1 MSTDDIDEYFIY
13 ENRLASFH
21 GPQRVTKR
29 RASSAATSR
38 APKTLSWPHKS
49 IKPSDMAKAG
59 FYFQPYPSNPDNV
72 ICFLCNKALDGW
84 EEDDRPLEEHLKHAP
99 ECGWAITAAV
109 EAELGEYV
117 REDPRDALMSEAR
130 KATFA
135 GRWPHESSKGWTCK
149 TKQLVEAGWK
159 YTPTLESDDHA
170 TCTYCH
176 LGLDGWEKGDKPW
189 DEHYSRAPNC
199 PFFALIS
206 SKPAPKKTGRSK
218 AARTSKASRLSLQS
232 VATVASD
239 LTSLADVTAD
249 IDDSVLTTAST
260 MTTASK
266 GAKKATKGKKGPT
279 TTKTRKT
286 RAKKDEAVEVPEDQ
300 PEQEAA
306 PAPPSPAKPARGRKR
321 SSEELEDAVL
331 TNAEAPAP
339 KKRAKTRKA
348 RGSTATEASS
358 VDTDMVDA
366 PEPPKKSVVRKARKA
381 SDTRKTPG
389 AQLARELSTA
399 SADSPGPVAVPSDS
413 EIDRQL
419 EADLERPL
427 SDDEDILADPDIKK
441 KTASRVKV
449 EAKNDYNED
458 EPLAHTA
465 TADFAMFDPAPAE
478 PTDAQVDADLKAM
491 EDEMDVDQKAEAE
504 QMVVPKKGRK
514 AGTRKVSKQTA
525 AKKSEEPALPVLS
538 EQPQSRMDAE
548 AEEPDEIAEAD
559 VSFGSNGTVVRKSL
573 GRTSLGRTSLGRTSL
588 GSVVSTTSTKG
599 PAKRGRPPK
608 KPKVSEAVKSEATPT
623 AGPTAATG
631 HTTEPTDVESAPALV
646 PADGTTKRT
655 STGKRGRPPKNPKPL
670 EVGPE
675 MPPPHQASVEPKPQ
689 NIVTDVQV
697 ESATVQ
703 ESFSAAASSPR
714 IARKPVPAP
723 KDSPFAIR
731 KDEPSTSTSTSNVLA
746 VPPKTPRHNASPAQS
761 AKQATIS
768 PSPSPQASDA
778 ENRPPSSKPNTA
790 SSKGKRIPPVSLPT
804 AVTPSRQMS
813 PSKQLS
819 PSKQHAIG
827 SLQSTE
833 PWTAV
838 DLDSVFGGF
847 QNDQEDTHGAAD
859 RFFSKGGELTE
870 QERNMTVE
878 EWIYYNAGQA
888 EQKLKFECES
898 MVMAFEKEGTRAI
911 RALEGLVVAE

>member
-1 MSTDDIDEYFIY
+1 MSTDEIDEYFIY

-21 GPQRVTKR
+21 GPQRVIKR
-29 RASSAATSR
+29 RASTAATSR

-49 IKPSDMAKAG
+49 IKPADMAKAG

-72 ICFLCNKALDGW
+72 ICFLCHKALDGW

-130 KATFA
+130 NATFA
-135 GRWPHESSKGWTCK
+135 GRWPHERKKGWSCK

-159 YTPTLESDDHA
+159 YTPTLESDDNA

-176 LGLDGWEKGDKPW
+176 LGLDGWERGDKPW

-218 AARTSKASRLSLQS
+218 AARRSKASRLSIQS
-232 VATVASD
+232 VATAASD

-249 IDDSVLTTAST
+249 ADDSVLTTAST

-266 GAKKATKGKKGPT
+266 GAKKTTKGKKT
-279 TTKTRKT
+279 ATATATVTATKSRKT
-286 RAKKDEAVEVPEDQ
+286 RAKKDDAVEVPEDG

-306 PAPPSPAKPARGRKR
+306 PVPSPAKPARGRKR
-321 SSEELEDAVL
+321 SSEELDDAAL
-331 TNAEAPAP
+331 SNAEAPAP
-339 KKRAKTRKA
+339 KKRTKTRKA

-366 PEPPKKSVVRKARKA
+366 PEPPRKPAVRKTKKASSTRKA
-381 SDTRKTPG
+381 SGTRH
-389 AQLARELSTA
+389 ARELSTA
-399 SADSPGPVAVPSDS
+399 SADSNSPVAVPKDD

-427 SDDEDILADPDIKK
+427 SDDGDILADTDTKK
-441 KTASRVKV
+441 AAASHVWAEV
-449 EAKNDYNED
+449 NNNSLAD

-465 TADFAMFDPAPAE
+465 TTDFAMFDPAPAQ

-491 EDEMDVDQKAEAE
+491 EDEMDLDPKDEAE
-504 QMVVPKKGRK
+504 QTAVPKKGRK
-514 AGTRKVSKQTA
+514 AGTQKLSKQTA
-525 AKKSEEPALPVLS
+525 SKKSEEPALPVLS
-538 EQPQSRMDAE
+538 EQSQSRMGAE

-573 GRTSLGRTSLGRTSL
+573 GGTSLGRTSL
-588 GSVVSTTSTKG
+588 GSVTTSTKG
-599 PAKRGRPPK
+599 TAKRGRPPK
-608 KPKVSEAVKSEATPT
+608 KSKISEAVKDEVTPIL
-623 AGPTAATG
+623 AGPAVATIDN
-631 HTTEPTDVESAPALV
+631 TEPADVEAAPDPV
-646 PADGTTKRT
+646 PAEGMKKRT

-670 EVGPE
+670 GVAPE
-675 MPPPHQASVEPKPQ
+675 MPTPSQALVEPKPQ
-689 NIVTDVQV
+689 SVVTVIQV

-703 ESFSAAASSPR
+703 ESFSAVASSPR

-731 KDEPSTSTSTSNVLA
+731 NDEPSASTSASNVLA
-746 VPPKTPRHNASPAQS
+746 APPKTPRHHASPAQS

-790 SSKGKRIPPVSLPT
+790 SSRGKRLPPVSLPA

-813 PSKQLS
+813 PSKQFS
-819 PSKQHAIG
+819 PSKQNAMG
-827 SLQSTE
+827 GLQSTE
-833 PWTAV
+833 PWTAI
-838 DLDSVFGGF
+838 DLDSVFAGLR
-847 QNDQEDTHGAAD
+847 NDQEDTYGAAD
-859 RFFSKGGELTE
+859 RFFANGGELTE

-878 EWIYYNAGQA
+878 EWIYYNAGKS

-898 MVMAFEKEGTRAI
+898 MVMAFEKEGTRAM